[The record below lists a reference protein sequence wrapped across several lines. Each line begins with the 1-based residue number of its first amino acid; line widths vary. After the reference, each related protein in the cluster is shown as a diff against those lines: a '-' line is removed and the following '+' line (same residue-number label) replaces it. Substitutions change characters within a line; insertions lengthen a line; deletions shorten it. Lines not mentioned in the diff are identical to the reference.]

1 MSVIIAILLG
11 VLTIL
16 LVVVIIGYNSPKLVV
31 VDIKK
36 IITQPTD
43 VVFQACGDL
52 NEFVKWSP
60 WSEKDPQM
68 KQTFNGEP
76 FSVGSSYSWVGNRS
90 VGTGSMK
97 IDHIE
102 ANERID
108 FILNFGP
115 QGDVKTS
122 FIFINNN
129 GTTEMTWHFES
140 DMGKNPFYRFFGNMM
155 KGYLKKDFSQGLNN
169 LERYLSSAHE

>member
-1 MSVIIAILLG
+1 MSIIIAILLG
-11 VLTIL
+11 ILTIL
-16 LVVVIIGYNSPKLVV
+16 LIVVIIGYNSPKTVV
-31 VDIKK
+31 VEVKK
-36 IITQPTD
+36 NINHSSDT
-43 VVFQACGDL
+43 VFQACGDF
-52 NEFVKWSP
+52 NEFIKWSP

-68 KQTFNGEP
+68 KHTLNGEP

-108 FILNFGP
+108 FTLNFGP

-122 FIFINNN
+122 FIFKSNN

-140 DMGKNPFYRFFGNMM
+140 DMGTNPFYRFFGNMM
-155 KGYLKKDFSQGLNN
+155 KGYLKKDFSLGLNN
-169 LERYLSSAHE
+169 LERYLSSYHE